1 MRFYSGLAV
10 LLLALGGLVGC
21 HGQKGAKLQTSVI
34 PPDKTLFQ
42 NGSDLLE
49 KSRFTE
55 ARLLFQ
61 TLVRTYPGSDLEAE
75 AYLKWGDSYYNEG
88 GTENMLMA
96 EDQYKN
102 FIIFF
107 PTNPKAADA
116 QMKIIAIRMREM
128 NAPDRDQHNAQA
140 AQVEINRFLQMFPQS
155 DYVPVA
161 KKYLDLVNESLAIHS
176 MDIGDFYAGR
186 GSFGGAIT
194 RYREVTEQFPHFSR
208 LDEANFKL
216 AQLLERVGNK
226 EDAAKYLD
234 AVAVGYP
241 FSKYYADAKSEL
253 EKLGKTVPAVDDQ
266 LSAQHQA
273 LVKAPEGFSPLRPF
287 IDFAEAIGFKGAPD
301 RYDQAQKIVAANK
314 AQAAAAAA
322 SAAGNKPG
330 DVLINATIEKGPD
343 GKAVVK
349 PNAADK
355 KDDKKQD
362 VIKKDDQKQDDKPIK
377 K

>member
-1 MRFYSGLAV
+1 MRFYSGLAI

-55 ARLLFQ
+55 ARLMFQ
-61 TLVRTYPGSDLEAE
+61 TLVRTYPGSDLEAD

-116 QMKIIAIRMREM
+116 QMKIISIRMREM

-161 KKYLDLVNESLAIHS
+161 KQYLDLVNESLAAHS

-186 GSFGGAIT
+186 GSFGGAIM
-194 RYREVTEQFPHFSR
+194 RYREVTEQFPHFSK
-208 LDEANFKL
+208 LDEADFKL
-216 AQLLERVGNK
+216 AQLLEKVGDK
-226 EDAAKYLD
+226 EHAAKYLG
-234 AVAVGYP
+234 AIAVGYP

-253 EKLGKTVPAVDDQ
+253 EKMGKTVPTVDDQ
-266 LSAQHQA
+266 LASQHQA

-287 IDFAEAIGFKGAPD
+287 IDFAEALGFKGPPD
-301 RYDQAQKIVAANK
+301 RYDQAQKIVAASK

-322 SAAGNKPG
+322 SAAGTKPG

-362 VIKKDDQKQDDKPIK
+362 VIKKKDDQTIK

>member
-1 MRFYSGLAV
+1 MRFYSGLAIS
-10 LLLALGGLVGC
+10 LLALGGLVGC

-55 ARLLFQ
+55 ARLMFQ
-61 TLVRTYPGSDLEAE
+61 TLVRTYPGSDLEAD

-116 QMKIIAIRMREM
+116 QMKIISIRMHEM
-128 NAPDRDQHNAQA
+128 NAPDRDQHNAAA

-161 KKYLDLVNESLAIHS
+161 KQYLDLVQESLAVHS
-176 MDIGDFYAGR
+176 MDIGDFYAGH
-186 GSFGGAIT
+186 GSYGGAIT
-194 RYREVTEQFPHFSR
+194 RYREVTEQFPHFSK
-208 LDEANFKL
+208 LDEANFKI
-216 AQLLERVGNK
+216 AQLLEKVGDKDN
-226 EDAAKYLD
+226 AAKYLS
-234 AVAVGYP
+234 AIAVGFP

-253 EKLGKTVPAVDDQ
+253 EKMGKAVPSVDDQ
-266 LSAQHQA
+266 LSAEHQA

-287 IDFAEAIGFKGAPD
+287 IDFAEAIGFKGPPD
-301 RYDQAQKIVAANK
+301 RYDQAQKIVASNK

-322 SAAGNKPG
+322 SAAGTKPG
-330 DVLINATIEKGPD
+330 DVLINATIQKGPD

-355 KDDKKQD
+355 KDDKKQE
-362 VIKKDDQKQDDKPIK
+362 VIKKDDQKQDDKTIK

>member
-61 TLVRTYPGSDLEAE
+61 TLVRTYPGSDLEAD

-161 KKYLDLVNESLAIHS
+161 KQYLDLVNESLAVHS

-253 EKLGKTVPAVDDQ
+253 ENWGRRFPRSTINC
-266 LSAQHQA
+266 
-273 LVKAPEGFSPLRPF
+273 LRSIRRWSRRRRGSLRCDPSS
-287 IDFAEAIGFKGAPD
+287 ISRKRSDSREPPD

-322 SAAGNKPG
+322 SAAGTKPG

>member
-1 MRFYSGLAV
+1 
-10 LLLALGGLVGC
+10 VGC

-55 ARLLFQ
+55 ARLMFQ

-88 GTENMLMA
+88 GTENMLLA

-116 QMKIIAIRMREM
+116 QMKVIAIRMREM
-128 NAPDRDQHNAQA
+128 NAPDRDQHNAEA

-161 KKYLDLVNESLAIHS
+161 KQYLDLVEESLAAHS
-176 MDIGDFYAGR
+176 MGIGDFYAGH
-186 GSFGGAIT
+186 GSLGGAIM
-194 RYREVTEQFPHFSR
+194 RYREVTEQFPRFSK

-216 AQLLERVGNK
+216 AQLLEKVGDK
-226 EDAAKYLD
+226 EDAAKYLG
-234 AVAVGYP
+234 AIAVGYP
-241 FSKYYADAKSEL
+241 FSRYYADAKSEL
-253 EKLGKTVPAVDDQ
+253 EKLGKPVPSVNDQ
-266 LSAQHQA
+266 LSAAHQA
-273 LVKAPEGFSPLRPF
+273 LVHPPEGFNPLRPF
-287 IDFAEAIGFKGAPD
+287 VDFVEAMGFKGPPD

-314 AQAAAAAA
+314 AQAAAVAA
-322 SAAGNKPG
+322 SAAGSKPG

-349 PNAADK
+349 PNAPDK
-355 KDDKKQD
+355 KDDKKQE
-362 VIKKDDQKQDDKPIK
+362 VKKKDDQTVK

>member
-1 MRFYSGLAV
+1 MRFFSRLAV
-10 LLLALGGLVGC
+10 PLIILGALAGC

-55 ARLLFQ
+55 ARLMFQ

-88 GTENMLMA
+88 GTENMLLA

-107 PTNPKAADA
+107 PTSPKAADA

-128 NAPDRDQHNAQA
+128 NAPDRDQHNAEA
-140 AQVEINRFLQMFPQS
+140 ARAEITRFLQMFPQS
-155 DYVPVA
+155 DYAPVA
-161 KKYLDLVNESLAIHS
+161 KQYLDLVEESLAVHF
-176 MDIGDFYAGR
+176 MDIGDFNARIGAY
-186 GSFGGAIT
+186 GGAIT
-194 RYREVTEQFPHFSR
+194 RYREVTEQFPHFSK

-216 AQLLERVGNK
+216 AQLLEKVGNK

-234 AVAVGYP
+234 AIAVGYP
-241 FSKYYADAKSEL
+241 FSKYYVGAKSEL
-253 EKLGKTVPAVDDQ
+253 EKMGKTVPSADDQ

-273 LVKAPEGFSPLRPF
+273 LLKAPEGFSPLRPF
-287 IDFAEAIGFKGAPD
+287 IDFAEAIGFKGPPD

-322 SAAGNKPG
+322 SAAGTKPG

-349 PNAADK
+349 PNAVDK
-355 KDDKKQD
+355 TQEVK
-362 VIKKDDQKQDDKPIK
+362 KKDDQTVK

>member
-1 MRFYSGLAV
+1 MRSCCRWAV
-10 LLLALGGLVGC
+10 LLLVLTSLSGC
-21 HGQKGAKLQTSVI
+21 GGQKGAKLQMSVV

-55 ARLLFQ
+55 ARLMFQ
-61 TLVRTYPGSDLEAE
+61 TLIRTYPGSDLEAE
-75 AYLKWGDSYYNEG
+75 AYLKTGDSYYQEG
-88 GTENMLMA
+88 GTENLLYA

-128 NAPDRDQHNAQA
+128 NAPDRDVQNARAAQA
-140 AQVEINRFLQMFPQS
+140 EISRFMQMFPQS

-161 KKYLDLVNESLAIHS
+161 KQYLDLVQETLALHS
-176 MDIGDFYAGR
+176 MDIGDFYAKTG
-186 GSFGGAIT
+186 GYGGAIT
-194 RYREVTEQFPHFSR
+194 RYREVTEQFPHFSKM
-208 LDEANFKL
+208 DEAEFKL
-216 AQLLERVGNK
+216 AQILEKVGNK
-226 EDAAKYLD
+226 EEAAKHLN
-234 AVAVGYP
+234 AIASGYP
-241 FSKYYADAKSEL
+241 FSKHFADAKAQL
-253 EKLGKTVPAVDDQ
+253 EALGKPVPGVDDQ
-266 LSAQHQA
+266 LAAEHQG
-273 LVKAPEGFSPLRPF
+273 LVKPPEPFSPLKPL
-287 IDFAEAIGFKGAPD
+287 IDFAEAIGFKGQPD

-322 SAAGNKPG
+322 AANKPG

-349 PNAADK
+349 PNAPDK
-355 KDDKKQD
+355 KDDKK
-362 VIKKDDQKQDDKPIK
+362 KDDPKQDAKPVK